1 MEEFKFRQPE
11 LIGRC
16 EELQNLNCCLA
27 EAVKGKGSA
36 VLVSGA
42 PGIGKTRLVEE
53 FRRHAHAS
61 KINMLAGAVTS
72 GFAHPFHLFSKAL
85 EGVIGEPLFE
95 EQEHT
100 AFAEILAVNSA
111 GMLLAKASSE
121 TEAMDADIFAGML
134 SAVQD
139 FVRDSFGRSGEGKA
153 GLGRL
158 EYGDMK
164 ILLEHSQHLFLTA
177 VLSGQEHPDMRL
189 SLKQALQKI
198 EERHG
203 EILEKWGGKMSE
215 LEPVQDEIAKLA
227 SIKFLVRRDLEGVR
241 LESER
246 IRIADKVLE
255 CIVRL
260 AREKPLVLLLE
271 DLHWADESSLF
282 IFNYLARNIRDEPVM
297 LLGTSRPGESPALDQ
312 TLERMRKEEIIQ
324 EMALKKMKGSDIS
337 KIISSVFPGNDFPQE
352 FVGALAERCGG
363 TPLFVIEILKQ
374 MAMGGSISEKDGKY
388 SLLNENYSI
397 PDTVEGVIQ
406 GRLAEL
412 SPETLAMVEYISCI
426 GRDFSM
432 ESAMSINTIND
443 PGSALFE
450 LQKTGVINRQNDSA
464 EFCHAMYQEVIYSTI
479 SQMWRG
485 KHHKRIGEYFEEAY
499 QGKLDD
505 ALYELARHFSR
516 TGEYKKALDYC
527 LRAGEKAEGLF
538 AAEQA
543 IKFYEDALSAL
554 PKVSAPVDA
563 KDKETEILERLGD
576 ISVFIGKYDK
586 SIEYYELAEKR
597 AHEPEIKA
605 RMLRKLGKV
614 LERKGD
620 YDRSLEILA
629 KAKEHL
635 KDERSLEYG
644 RICFDEG
651 TSYRRKGDYDKTISL
666 TMKAMEI
673 FESAGGEQR
682 DIGKALRS
690 IGVIH
695 SLKGNYDEALN
706 YEEKCLAIM
715 NKINES
721 HEIATS
727 LHNIGI
733 LYWNKGELDK
743 ALEHHKRSLELFE
756 KIGDKRGVAST
767 FNNMGAVF
775 IDKGEL
781 DRALEHYLS
790 GLGIREKIGDKDGVA
805 NSFNNIGSVYY
816 SKGELDRALEF
827 YERSHQIHEAI
838 GNRHGVAILLDD
850 IGSVY
855 EDWGEMG
862 TALEYYQRSLQIR
875 EDLGEKRAVA
885 FVLSSMGNV
894 HRGMGELGKARE
906 FHERS
911 LALCAEI
918 KERKFSICNYRGLAE
933 ISLGHQNIGAAL
945 EHAGKAVDISVEIG
959 VKREEG
965 ISRRVLGKVQLENEK
980 SDTAGEE
987 FGKARDIL
995 EKVGD
1000 KKELARLSYECGL
1013 LFKAKGEPD
1022 KAREYFENALSE
1034 FRRMDIKPWAE
1045 KARKALEK

>member
-1 MEEFKFRQPE
+1 M
-11 LIGRC
+11 IGRR
-16 EELQNLNCCLA
+16 EELRNLNCRLA
-27 EAVKGKGSA
+27 DAVEGKGSA
-36 VLVSGA
+36 ILISGA
-42 PGIGKTRLVEE
+42 PGIGKTRFVDE
-53 FRRHAHAS
+53 FKRHAIAS
-61 KINMLAGAVTS
+61 KTNMLAGAVTS
-72 GFAHPFHLFSKAL
+72 GSAHPFHVFSKAL

-95 EQEHT
+95 EQEYT
-100 AFAEILAVNSA
+100 TFAEILAVNNA
-111 GMLLAKASSE
+111 GMLLAKASSSA
-121 TEAMDADIFAGML
+121 EAMDADIFAGML

-158 EYGDMK
+158 EYGEMK
-164 ILLEHSQHLFLTA
+164 ILLEHSEHLFLTA

-189 SLKQALQKI
+189 TLKQALQKI
-198 EERHG
+198 EEGHG
-203 EILEKWGGKMSE
+203 KTLEKWGGKMEE
-215 LEPVQDEIAKLA
+215 LEPVQQEISKLA
-227 SIKFLVRRDLEGVR
+227 GAKFLVRRDLEGVR
-241 LESER
+241 LEGER

-255 CIVRL
+255 CILRL
-260 AREKPLVLLLE
+260 AREKPQVILLE
-271 DLHWADESSLF
+271 DIHWADESSLF
-282 IFNYLARNIRDEPVM
+282 IFNYLARNIRGEPV
-297 LLGTSRPGESPALDQ
+297 LLLATSRPGESPALDQ
-312 TLERMRKEEIIQ
+312 TLERMRKEGIFQ
-324 EMALKKMKGSDIS
+324 EMTLKKMERSDVS
-337 KIISSVFPGNDFPQE
+337 KIISSVYPGNDFPVE
-352 FVGALAERCGG
+352 FVNALAERCGG

-388 SLLNENYSI
+388 SLLNENFSI
-397 PDTVEGVIQ
+397 PETVEGVIQ
-406 GRLAEL
+406 GRLDEL

-426 GRDFSM
+426 GRDFSI
-432 ESAMSINTIND
+432 ESAMSIDTIND
-443 PGSALFE
+443 PGSALSGLE
-450 LQKTGVINRQNDSA
+450 RIGVINRQNDSA

-479 SQMWRG
+479 SQRWKG
-485 KHHKRIGEYFEEAY
+485 KHHRRIGEYFEEAY

-505 ALYELARHFSR
+505 ALYELARHFSQ
-516 TGEYKKALDYC
+516 TGEYKKAFDYC

-543 IKFYEDALSAL
+543 IKFYGDALSAL
-554 PKVSAPVDA
+554 PKTGAPVETMG
-563 KDKETEILERLGD
+563 KETEILERLGD
-576 ISVFIGKYDK
+576 ISAFIGKYDK
-586 SIEYYELAEKR
+586 SLEYYELAEKP
-597 AHEPEIKA
+597 AHEAEVKA

-620 YDRSLEILA
+620 YDRSLELLA

-651 TSYRRKGDYDKTISL
+651 ISYRRKSDYDKTISL
-666 TMKAMEI
+666 TLKSMEI
-673 FESAGGEQR
+673 FESAGGEQK

-695 SLKGNYDEALN
+695 SLKGEFDEALN

-715 NKINES
+715 NMINES

-805 NSFNNIGSVYY
+805 NSLNNIGSVYY
-816 SKGELDRALEF
+816 SKGELDRALEY
-827 YERSHQIHEAI
+827 YERSHQIHETL
-838 GNRHGVAILLDD
+838 GNKHGVAILLDD

-855 EDWGEMG
+855 EDWGELG

-875 EDLGEKRAVA
+875 ENLGEKRGVA
-885 FVLSSMGNV
+885 FLLSSMGNV
-894 HRGMGELGKARE
+894 YRGMGELDKAQDH
-906 FHERS
+906 HERS
-911 LALCAEI
+911 LVLCREI

-933 ISLGHQNIGAAL
+933 ICLGHQNIRAAL

-965 ISRRVLGKVQLENEK
+965 ISRRVLGKVLLENK
-980 SDTAGEE
+980 KLDMAGEE
-987 FGKARDIL
+987 FGKAQGIL
-995 EKVGD
+995 EKIGD
-1000 KKELARLSYECGL
+1000 KKELAKLSYKQGI
-1013 LFKAKGEPD
+1013 LFKARNETE
-1022 KAREYFENALSE
+1022 KAREYFEKALSE
-1034 FRRMDIKPWAE
+1034 FRRMDIKAWAD
-1045 KARKALEK
+1045 KTKKLLEES